1 MSSFCTNTFIWYNL
15 STNIIYFCLDITSDS
30 NIGHIIELAEHSD
43 KRVQNL
49 AVIFLEDYC
58 DRDQVQR
65 VRSGMIPLPP
75 TPQPVHL
82 PSVSQL
88 PLSEQ
93 PHLATTPQ

>member
-1 MSSFCTNTFIWYNL
+1 MYKYFYLVTYNL
-15 STNIIYFCLDITSDS
+15 SFNIICFYLDITSDS
-30 NIGHIIELAEHSD
+30 NIERIIELAEHSD

-65 VRSGMIPLPP
+65 VRSGIIPLPP

-82 PSVSQL
+82 PSVSQP

-93 PHLATTPQ
+93 PHPATTPQ